1 MFWGQFGLK
10 RLFNKVHI
18 GLFPFLQNDF
28 HHVVSPGNLPPPV
41 LRLVKSPLPP
51 QKTQPLRRTSNDQ
64 GLLLGIHRPERAP
77 EITSRPGFHLHKN
90 EKIEILPPSHHQIDL
105 PAFGSPEIPI
115 ENLPSETLEMPRRN
129 PLSDFA
135 NLPRLKIR
143 QAEGRAEQRAETS
156 DGGADTGHT
165 VRELPNA
172 LLSHILYD
180 DQNHTQDRSLRPLS

>member
-1 MFWGQFGLK
+1 MFLGQFGLK
-10 RLFNKVHI
+10 RLFNEVHI
-18 GLFPFLQNDF
+18 GVFPFLENDF
-28 HHVVSPGNLPPPV
+28 HHVVSPGNPPPPV
-41 LRLVKSPLPP
+41 LRLVKSALPP
-51 QKTQPLRRTSNDQ
+51 QQTQPLRRTSDDQ

-77 EITSRPGFHLHKN
+77 EITPRPGFHLHKN

-105 PAFGSPEIPI
+105 PASGSTEIPV
-115 ENLPSETLEMPRRN
+115 EHLPSETLEMPRRD

-143 QAEGRAEQRAETS
+143 QAVGRAEQRAETS
-156 DGGADTGHT
+156 DGGAHTGHT

-180 DQNHTQDRSLRPLS
+180 AQNHTQDSSLRPLS